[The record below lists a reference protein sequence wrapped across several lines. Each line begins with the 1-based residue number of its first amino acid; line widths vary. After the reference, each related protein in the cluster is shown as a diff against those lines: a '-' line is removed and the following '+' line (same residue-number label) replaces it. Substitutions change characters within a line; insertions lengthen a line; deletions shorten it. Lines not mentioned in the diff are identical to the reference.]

1 MLSRARIDAARRAST
16 CPASDNGSS
25 VNCIGPMIPGFRA
38 RNRDYGEV
46 AEAGKRLEPTT
57 PTAISLSCRATV
69 PPCGP
74 RTRRELAAEAPDPG
88 ADRRHAARRQRDA
101 RRGRQCV
108 HDRQSGDWRDRAG
121 GRPMLIRLAVGI
133 ILWCV
138 AAVALLL
145 VALIFL
151 PLIAIF
157 VEAWLA
163 TR

>member
-1 MLSRARIDAARRAST
+1 MGLPPTATGRQEDQGPITASYVNSGGGRAGLSRLKPPLSRKSWASRGFQPDFEGPERPGSRS
-16 CPASDNGSS
+16 PAVLPS
-25 VNCIGPMIPGFRA
+25 
-38 RNRDYGEV
+38 
-46 AEAGKRLEPTT
+46 
-57 PTAISLSCRATV
+57 
-69 PPCGP
+69 PCGP
-74 RTRRELAAEAPDPG
+74 RTRRELAAAAPDPG
-88 ADRRHAARRQRDA
+88 ADRRHAARQQRDA